1 MAKAIILT
9 YAEVTKEEA
18 KLLKNTN
25 VFKIATNFSA
35 VELKPNIRLCA
46 DNIVQ
51 KCLDCDTCDVIS
63 INYDLNKDRVING
76 CTLPKRHSTLLHC
89 IDWLYF
95 KGYTSILLIATNP
108 FGTATYKLN
117 LDGVNLMKEYLHLY
131 KYKQE
136 GNFDIPT
143 MTVKEF
149 LMLTE
154 EDKILGI
161 TEKSPK
167 KMLEKTIFTD
177 ACKYEVH
184 TEGYNNKSI
193 ESGEIIKTI
202 LPADCQQQ
210 LLNGTTE
217 IEYNGLVVK
226 MITNLKPEKQEEKKA
241 SVDDMTYQD
250 MINFTKENN
259 LKPASNK
266 KADLIKTIKEF
277 LNA

>member
-167 KMLEKTIFTD
+167 KMLEKSISLKPD
-177 ACKYEVH
+177 ENPDKYMDYAQLLQEPIKRV
-184 TEGYNNKSI
+184 EAYQKSI
-193 ESGEIIKTI
+193 FRHRI
-202 LPADCQQQ
+202 Q
-210 LLNGTTE
+210 
-217 IEYNGLVVK
+217 
-226 MITNLKPEKQEEKKA
+226 
-241 SVDDMTYQD
+241 
-250 MINFTKENN
+250 
-259 LKPASNK
+259 
-266 KADLIKTIKEF
+266 
-277 LNA
+277 